1 LLHLLTSSF
10 GSRSMSVLPLRT
22 SLLMCYFIL
31 LASRNIQ
38 LTGLK
43 ELLLTHRRCS
53 LLLATDCTLEDFRTQ
68 LLCIFA
74 DRHLTGGPCSRLSRR
89 NFLPQGLSIGEVAR
103 IGKETAGFCKDRP
116 SFPIGFPFP

>member
-1 LLHLLTSSF
+1 GRIRAVS
-10 GSRSMSVLPLRT
+10 PLRP
-22 SLLMCYFIL
+22 SLLMSFFSL
-31 LASRNIQ
+31 RPSHNIHRP
-38 LTGLK
+38 GLK
-43 ELLLTHRRCS
+43 ELLLPHRRCS
-53 LLLATDCTLEDFRTQ
+53 LLLATDCTLEDFRTH

-74 DRHLTGGPCSRLSRR
+74 ARHLPGGPCSRLSRR